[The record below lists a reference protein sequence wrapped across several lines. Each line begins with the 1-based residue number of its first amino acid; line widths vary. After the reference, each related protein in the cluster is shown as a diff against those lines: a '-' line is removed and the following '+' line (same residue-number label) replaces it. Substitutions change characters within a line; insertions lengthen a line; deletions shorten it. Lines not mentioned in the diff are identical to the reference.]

1 MWTEFQYFSG
11 IWKNIEY
18 LLVSPSTIVW
28 RKLSTSLYDYE
39 PPKIWNRLKH
49 QFEQFFI
56 FMDPT
61 SIYLFKVSNGNT
73 RTMCEI
79 CSKLTIKTPERVT
92 VSIVDFEQ
100 VNASRRIPI
109 LLSVSSVVVIE
120 VYVKSIGMTWSHVNI
135 LKVYFWLET
144 QVFIN

>member
-1 MWTEFQYFSG
+1 
-11 IWKNIEY
+11 
-18 LLVSPSTIVW
+18 
-28 RKLSTSLYDYE
+28 
-39 PPKIWNRLKH
+39 
-49 QFEQFFI
+49 
-56 FMDPT
+56 MDPT

-120 VYVKSIGMTWSHVNI
+120 VYIKSIGMT
-135 LKVYFWLET
+135 
-144 QVFIN
+144 